1 MQSKHRDS
9 GSCSPS
15 VCGKS
20 LEELLKMETVTPA
33 EGSWA
38 EGRQQP
44 RAQGNGIGGLERD
57 RWWSSPDTAWCG
69 LTAG

>member
-1 MQSKHRDS
+1 
-9 GSCSPS
+9 
-15 VCGKS
+15 
-20 LEELLKMETVTPA
+20 METVTPA

-44 RAQGNGIGGLERD
+44 RAQGNGIGGLECD

>member
-1 MQSKHRDS
+1 
-9 GSCSPS
+9 
-15 VCGKS
+15 
-20 LEELLKMETVTPA
+20 METVTPA